1 MYTHS
6 MASRIP
12 VQKIIENHEVR
23 IRKIEIGMT
32 STSGTHETT
41 PSKSEPSKQVQTS
54 QSMEDNEVRR
64 EVQGIKR
71 DMHEV
76 ARRIQSMGQLQQQV
90 QQLKTTVDTL
100 ETYCHSL
107 ESKVSKMNDFL
118 MATNT
123 DLLRFREQIFENANI
138 KLHIQDQQEVSHE
151 DQEDH
156 EDHEE
161 VVSTEEHEEPA
172 EPVEPV
178 KEPVKERKEINLDV

>member
-1 MYTHS
+1 

-23 IRKIEIGMT
+23 LRKIEIGM
-32 STSGTHETT
+32 SGTPRTDNEQ
-41 PSKSEPSKQVQTS
+41 SKNEPQTN
-54 QSMEDNEVRR
+54 QSTEDHEVRR

-107 ESKVSKMNDFL
+107 ESKISKMNDFL

-138 KLHIQDQQEVSHE
+138 KLHIQEQESDVSE
-151 DQEDH
+151 RAQEN
-156 EDHEE
+156 EEQHEE
-161 VVSTEEHEEPA
+161 QHGEQDEE
-172 EPVEPV
+172 EPV
-178 KEPVKERKEINLDV
+178 KEPVKERKEIDLDI